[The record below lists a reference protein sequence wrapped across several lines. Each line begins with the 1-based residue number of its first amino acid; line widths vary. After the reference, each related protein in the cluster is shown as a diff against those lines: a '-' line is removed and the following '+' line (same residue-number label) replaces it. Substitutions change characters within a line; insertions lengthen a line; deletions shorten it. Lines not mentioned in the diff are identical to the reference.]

1 MAQVI
6 KKRIVKAILWF
17 ILSVFFLLALVA
29 GAIQVPYVQ
38 TKIVNYLSERYSG
51 ITGYDISIE
60 HVAINWFDL
69 VEVDGL
75 RVIDPEGNRLIYTG
89 EIEID
94 FNINAVLNK
103 ENHNVDN
110 IVIDNAHVY
119 LTKITVN
126 DTVTTLN
133 INELIRR
140 LKARIRKQTNKR
152 QYLSLD
158 HLTLKNATFTYYDQ
172 DRDSI
177 KNAFDYYHFT
187 LDSINGEFVNLNSVA
202 DTLNLEVASLATT
215 DRATGLNINQ
225 LTTSFSVSQ
234 SAMKFEG
241 MNLKVGNSEIKDT
254 VIFKYNSTL
263 DLNDFN
269 TKVNVEANFDQTLLH
284 SQDLALFAPQLKKF
298 NEYYLLSGDFKG
310 KVSSFTLDN
319 AYLKFGEGTA
329 LKGRIRMSGLPD
341 FQETFINFDLT
352 NSYVRTED
360 LKYYIKDKTYR
371 HLAPFERISF
381 NGKFLGFP
389 NDFVAKGNFYTD
401 YGLISSDI
409 NLKLEEDVTQSTY
422 SGTLN
427 MDNFNLGGYTNNK
440 IFGKVSVNGE
450 IKGSGF
456 TLEDANFALKGQ
468 VDQIEINNYKYVDIN
483 TDAEF
488 AKEFFKGY
496 LSINDPNLKLTT
508 TGSIDLRKDIN
519 LFNIKADLDTLF
531 LKPLNLSK
539 DDIFIRSEID
549 VNARGLKIDSIIGIA
564 NLNNSF
570 IRYKDKELAIDTLS
584 ISSLKKVDERQLLL
598 ETNLLDFEAKGIFDY
613 TVVYEDLKRLLF
625 EYKLNLKNDRDA
637 LNQYYKNKKGH
648 THKDYT
654 LDYTLHVKDPNPIFD
669 LIAPDLYISPSSTVS
684 GNFTGGYTS
693 IISLDTRVDTLIYK
707 KNRFYNDE
715 LQLNISKIADSTSV
729 LAMVYAASERQWL
742 SDIETKGLMF
752 EGIWN
757 NRHIDFEFDIDQV
770 KYANYAR
777 LFGSIDFLPDETQI
791 RLQPSDLQ
799 ILDKEWL
806 IEDENL
812 ITINGSEITV
822 EQLRVYNDE
831 QSIALNGMISESE
844 DAKLT
849 LNVDSLKLENINT
862 ILSKDLSGTM
872 HGYADISNYY
882 NDLHVQSEVSID
894 RFKIDDFLVG
904 DIYGTNIWNDN
915 RKQFDMNLYVDRK
928 KGKILT
934 LKGYYAPAKNE
945 DNQLKLRAFLDKTEL
960 NILEP
965 FIDSYF
971 TQIKGTASG
980 ELLISGTPWK
990 PVIEGK
996 GTVDDGFIHINY
1008 LGTNYKLSG
1017 DFYFEDNKI
1026 GFRQM
1031 NVTDSQNSTGTL
1043 SGAVTHQNFREF
1055 FIDLNGQLSNFMVLN
1070 TTSKDND
1077 LFYGTGIASGTINL
1091 VGPINNMNI
1100 IAQAKT
1106 EKGTRIFI
1114 PIGDSESIER
1124 EEYINFVNFKD
1135 STNTTISE
1143 VGKVDLKGL
1152 KLDFDLDITPDA
1164 YCEIIFDIKAGDI
1177 IRGRGNGD
1185 IKLQIDTKGEFN
1197 MFGDFNIQ
1205 EGGYNF
1211 TLYNIINKEFEIL
1224 PNSKISWYG
1233 DPYQGILDINAT
1245 YNQLASFLP
1254 LLVQQ
1259 EADQVYEDVVEIKR
1273 KYPVKVFLDI
1283 DGPLLSP
1290 SVNFDITTNNLPRN
1304 IKVADRPDVDLEFE
1318 FLKFKNSIDE
1328 QELKRQV
1335 FSLIVLRRFS
1345 PLQSFNTGG
1354 SITSSVSELLSNQL
1368 SYWVTQVDEN
1378 LEIDFDVDFDQLD
1391 EEAYNTFQLRL
1402 SYTFL
1407 DGRLR
1412 VTRDGGF
1419 TNQENRTDISSVA
1432 GDWTLEYLL
1441 TPDGKFRAKMYNRT
1455 NYNPINPTE
1464 ENQNTITTGFS
1475 IIHTQSFDE
1484 LKELFQK
1491 RKDKRDEED
1500 PESEEGS
1507 ENGNKE
1513 EKDTPPNTMNNRE
1526 GIKDD
1531 DEIE

>member
-17 ILSVFFLLALVA
+17 ILSIFFLLALIA

-38 TKIVNYLSERYSG
+38 TKIVNYLSKHYSG

-69 VEVDGL
+69 VEVEGL

-103 ENHNVDN
+103 QDHNVDN
-110 IVIDNAHVY
+110 IVINDARVY

-126 DTVTTLN
+126 DTIKTLN

-140 LKARIRKQTNKR
+140 LKARIRKQTKKR
-152 QYLSLD
+152 KYLSLD
-158 HLTLKNATFTYYDQ
+158 HLTLKNAIFTYYDQ

-177 KNAFDYYHFT
+177 KGGFDYYHFT

-202 DTLNLEVASLATT
+202 DTLNLEVSSLSTT
-215 DRATGLNINQ
+215 DRITGLNVNQ

-241 MNLKVGNSEIKDT
+241 LNLEVGNSIIKDT
-254 VIFKYNSTL
+254 VIFRYNSTL

-269 TKVNVEANFDQTLLH
+269 TKVNVEANFDQTVLH
-284 SQDLALFAPQLKKF
+284 SHDLSLFAPPLKRF
-298 NEYYLLSGDFKG
+298 NEYYLLTGDFKG

-319 AYLKFGEGTA
+319 ANLKFGKGTA

-352 NSYVRTED
+352 NSYVRVED
-360 LKYYIKDKTYR
+360 LKYYLKEKSYK
-371 HLAPFERISF
+371 HLAPFDRISF
-381 NGKFLGFP
+381 NAKFLGFP
-389 NDFVAKGNFYTD
+389 NDFVAKGNFYTN
-401 YGLISSDI
+401 YGLINSDI
-409 NLKLEEDVTQSTY
+409 NLKLEEDVNQSTY
-422 SGTLN
+422 SGALN
-427 MDNFNLGGYTNNK
+427 MDNFNLGGYTGNK
-440 IFGKVSVNGE
+440 VFGNVSVSGE

-456 TLEDANFALKGQ
+456 TLEDANFTLKGQ
-468 VDQIEINNYKYVDIN
+468 VDDIEINDYKYSDIS

-508 TGSIDLRKDIN
+508 TGSIDLREDIN

-539 DDIFIRSEID
+539 DHVFIKSEID
-549 VNARGLKIDSIIGIA
+549 INARGLEIDSIIGIA
-564 NLNNSF
+564 NLKNSF
-570 IRYKDKELAIDTLS
+570 IEYKDKELAIDTLS
-584 ISSLKKVDERQLLL
+584 ITSRKKVNERQLLL
-598 ETNLLDFEAKGIFDY
+598 ETNLLNFEAKGVFDY
-613 TVVYEDLKRLLF
+613 TVVYEDLKRLLY
-625 EYKLNLKNDRDA
+625 EYKLNLKNDKNA
-637 LNQYYKNKKGH
+637 LAQYYDNKSNH
-648 THKDYT
+648 NYKDYT

-669 LIAPDLYISPSSTVS
+669 LVAPELYVSPSSTIS

-693 IISLDTRVDTLIYK
+693 IISLDTKVDTLTYK
-707 KNRFYNDE
+707 NDKFYHDE

-729 LAMVYAASERQWL
+729 LAMVYVASERQL
-742 SDIETKGLMF
+742 ISDIETKSLIF

-777 LFGSIDFLPDETQI
+777 LFGAIDFLPDETQI
-791 RLQPSDLQ
+791 RIQPSDLQ

-806 IEDENL
+806 IENENL
-812 ITINGSEITV
+812 ISIKGSEIAI
-822 EQLRVYNDE
+822 EHLRVFNDE
-831 QSIALNGMISESE
+831 QSVALNGMISESE
-844 DAKLT
+844 DDKLT

-862 ILSKDLSGTM
+862 IISKDLSGTV

-882 NDLHVQSEVSID
+882 RDLHVQSEVFINE
-894 RFKIDDFLVG
+894 FKIDNFLVG
-904 DIYGTNIWNDN
+904 DINGTNIWNDA
-915 RKQFDMNLYVDRK
+915 RKQFDMNLFINRK
-928 KGKILT
+928 KTKILT

-945 DNQLKLRAFLDKTEL
+945 DNQLKLKAFLDKTEL

-971 TQIKGTASG
+971 TQLKGTASG
-980 ELLISGTPWK
+980 ELLITGTPVN
-990 PVIEGK
+990 PLIEGK
-996 GTVDDGFIHINY
+996 GTIDNGFIHINY
-1008 LGTNYKLSG
+1008 LGTDYKLSG

-1026 GFRQM
+1026 GTKQM
-1031 NVTDSQNSTGTL
+1031 NITDSQNSTGILTGFV
-1043 SGAVTHQNFREF
+1043 SHQSFKEF
-1055 FIDLNGQLSNFMVLN
+1055 FINIDGNLSNFMVLN

-1091 VGPINNMNI
+1091 IGPINNMNI

-1124 EEYINFVNFKD
+1124 EDYINFVNFKD
-1135 STNTTISE
+1135 STNTTINE
-1143 VGKVDLKGL
+1143 VGKIDLRGL

-1211 TLYNIINKEFEIL
+1211 TLYSIINKEFEIL

-1290 SVNFDITTNNLPRN
+1290 SVNFDITTSNLPRN

-1464 ENQNTITTGFS
+1464 ENLNTITTGFS

-1484 LKELFQK
+1484 LKELFQRKKEK
-1491 RKDKRDEED
+1491 RATEED
-1500 PESEEGS
+1500 EQEDDDKDDR
-1507 ENGNKE
+1507 N
-1513 EKDTPPNTMNNRE
+1513 EKDRNPNTKNNSE
-1526 GIKDD
+1526 AIKDD